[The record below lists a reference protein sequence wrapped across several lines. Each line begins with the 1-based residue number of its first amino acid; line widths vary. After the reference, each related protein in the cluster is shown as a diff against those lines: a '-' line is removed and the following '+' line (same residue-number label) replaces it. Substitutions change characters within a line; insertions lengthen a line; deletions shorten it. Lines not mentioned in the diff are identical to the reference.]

1 MAYQK
6 TEYKNNEQPA
16 LSAKNLNK
24 NENAIKQQSLWKK
37 LACLED
43 ATYILNM
50 EDYALEEGSFLAVY
64 FEAALDETKK
74 LIIQF
79 NGDDYEVYSNQKQ
92 YFGSD
97 VREQMILLCFKDN
110 HFELFSS
117 QSSSTSK
124 QIGEVGVIY
133 SDEAPYNCKIIDGFE
148 WNRKEYPKLW
158 EYAQKEINKG
168 NQLFTE
174 GNGSTTFKVLQ
185 PNFPVSKNNETEFN
199 TLGKQGGEKKHTLI
213 IDELPT
219 NITGNFRTTKNETI
233 SASIWQGLNLEVGS
247 WSHANASVA
256 GITAGQSHN
265 NLPPYTVVNY
275 WICYDHEPIASD
287 IKDLDQEVQ
296 ELNYKVTNIEESA
309 YLELGLNT
317 DTLLKAGTTS
327 IHKFGLS
334 QGDLTTKTVNSKYSK
349 NIEYNKETGEITFL
363 RDGIYNINGF
373 LHFINFLSRSFI
385 TITLTNGG
393 PLCPLV
399 IRSTDIQNMG
409 GGDPLY
415 EFSRTIPIKKGAKA
429 TINIY
434 VNSEVWVYGSSDINE
449 KRSQFSIFKVA
460 NYPESN

>member
-79 NGDDYEVYSNQKQ
+79 NGIDYEAYTSQKQ

-97 VREQMILLCFKDN
+97 VREQMILLCFKDD

-117 QSSSTSK
+117 QSSRTSK

-185 PNFPVSKNNETEFN
+185 PNFPVSKSNEAEFN
-199 TLGKQGGEKKHTLI
+199 ILGKQAGEKIHTLTTEEMPNHNHNLYSGYGSGGGYGYDAI
-213 IDELPT
+213 IFGQDLSDR
-219 NITGNFRTTKNETI
+219 NYKVSGTG
-233 SASIWQGLNLEVGS
+233 
-247 WSHANASVA
+247 
-256 GITAGQSHN
+256 GIAFIQNTGGNQPHN
-265 NLPPYTVVNY
+265 NLPPYTVVNFY
-275 WICYDHEPIASD
+275 ICYDHEAVVSGARN
-287 IKDLDQEVQ
+287 LNQEVQ
-296 ELNYKVTNIEESA
+296 
-309 YLELGLNT
+309 
-317 DTLLKAGTTS
+317 
-327 IHKFGLS
+327 
-334 QGDLTTKTVNSKYSK
+334 DL
-349 NIEYNKETGEITFL
+349 NKEIVKTQKRYLIDAHHSEHGLLWNLYSDGWYEQYDVSSIASIPASSSIENTFAIRKKLKNTSYQCQVSL
-363 RDGIYNINGF
+363 RSGGNNYASTSSFASILEPEKARIYCWNNSGIPAENLWFNTQIVGYVDPSVLESYN
-373 LHFINFLSRSFI
+373 L
-385 TITLTNGG
+385 
-393 PLCPLV
+393 
-399 IRSTDIQNMG
+399 
-409 GGDPLY
+409 
-415 EFSRTIPIKKGAKA
+415 
-429 TINIY
+429 
-434 VNSEVWVYGSSDINE
+434 
-449 KRSQFSIFKVA
+449 
-460 NYPESN
+460 